1 MLLVLC
7 TAFQEK
13 ERMQGTNKSIS
24 FLSPL
29 KAVAGVAL
37 GVPQILN
44 GGRFF
49 DKEGRR
55 IKNPGMIYQENGVR
69 LPY

>member
-1 MLLVLC
+1 
-7 TAFQEK
+7 
-13 ERMQGTNKSIS
+13 MQGTNNSIS

-49 DKEGRR
+49 DKEGQRV
-55 IKNPGMIYQENGVR
+55 KEPGVRYQENGVR

>member
-1 MLLVLC
+1 
-7 TAFQEK
+7 
-13 ERMQGTNKSIS
+13 MQGTNKSIS

-29 KAVAGVAL
+29 KAVTGVAL

-49 DKEGRR
+49 DKEGQRV
-55 IKNPGMIYQENGVR
+55 KEPGVRYQENGVR